1 MDTYTD
7 RITEKND
14 YIHYCTEIGH
24 IIKTHVTGMAI
35 TWTVL
40 LTWYLDVFQDTLNYS
55 ILLHMSHMY
64 KLMERYVSV
73 KK

>member
-7 RITEKND
+7 TIGYTHD
-14 YIHYCTEIGH
+14 YTAIRH
-24 IIKTHVTGMAI
+24 INKMDVTGMAI
-35 TWTVL
+35 TVL
-40 LTWYLDVFQDTLNYS
+40 LTWYLDVFQDILNYS

-73 KK
+73 KKQ

>member
-7 RITEKND
+7 TMTEKMG
-14 YIHYCTEIGH
+14 YIHDYTAIRH
-24 IIKTHVTGMAI
+24 INKMDVTGMVI
-35 TWTVL
+35 TVL

-64 KLMERYVSV
+64 KLMEKYVSV
-73 KK
+73 KKQ